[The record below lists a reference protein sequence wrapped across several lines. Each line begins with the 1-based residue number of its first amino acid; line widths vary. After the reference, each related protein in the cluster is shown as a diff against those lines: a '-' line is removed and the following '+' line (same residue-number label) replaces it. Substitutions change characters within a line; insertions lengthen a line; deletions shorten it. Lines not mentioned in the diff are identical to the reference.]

1 MLLNIEK
8 CGDTDDRAH
17 LIKHSS
23 RILIHLSA
31 FAIEQLCLTQIH
43 MNENI

>member
-1 MLLNIEK
+1 M
-8 CGDTDDRAH
+8 TDH
-17 LIKHSS
+17 LIKNPSQ
-23 RILIHLSA
+23 ILIYLSA